1 MKSSIFQGDSS
12 HHKICIADIN
22 IRSYDKDIKRFS
34 PETVGAQGGVLGD
47 GVIEL
52 HSLERG
58 GDEPKLKGCINQT
71 NLLEMN
77 DNPK

>member
-47 GVIEL
+47 GVVEL

-58 GDEPKLKGCINQT
+58 GDEPKLKGCINQRPT
-71 NLLEMN
+71 CL
-77 DNPK
+77 K